1 MGGLFA
7 FGRGT
12 AVSLKT
18 KEAGMRSPK
27 AVLVLFLSAVMFLVS
42 MTLHAQFENGAV
54 VGVVKDT
61 SGAVVQNATVIIT
74 NVDTGVEQ
82 IRQTD
87 ETGSYSLPSLR
98 SGTYRVAIRK
108 EGFAGATEENV
119 VISVGTTRRV
129 DINLGVEGNQQAVQV
144 TANDLQLQTD
154 TGQHSQIISQQQ
166 LEALPLATLEYSD
179 LVGLV
184 AGVTATPN
192 GISTTGGTGLVRVGS
207 FSVNGQRS
215 MLNNFLLDG
224 MDNNAHSTSNQGF
237 SNEIISPNPDALSQF
252 QVLTN
257 NPSAEY
263 GRASG
268 ATISVAYKSGT
279 NNFHFEL
286 FEYLRNTVFNA
297 PGYFRTSTGEKP
309 TFQRNQFGG
318 NVGGPLWKNKAF
330 FFADYEMMR
339 QMYSQVVFSNVFR
352 ASDRALIM
360 DPTAA
365 NTVMVT
371 NPYTGVR
378 YQANQPLPESAL
390 SPIMLSL
397 LRNEPLPNVAGV
409 SLDVATNNYSQLQ
422 RSPYNSERYDLRLD
436 YQWNERTSSFVRLS
450 QSKELATDGQTLP
463 EPYDGGGNGQQK
475 IINQQ
480 VALGLT
486 RQVGANQLL
495 EARLGASFT
504 MGSKSTLAI
513 GDPNTYGIKGLPS
526 DPRVVGGIPSMTISG
541 YTTLGRQT
549 TNPQWQYPFL
559 FNPKVSYSLQH
570 DKHYIKAGYEYQQ
583 MRESVQD
590 AYPLYGQFTFAG
602 KFSGYLTSDFLFG
615 APSQL
620 NLTSFFV
627 AHVRQVSHFAFVQ
640 DDWHLT
646 DRLTL
651 NLGMRYEYGS
661 PYWDKDNQLSNFDP
675 VTSPV
680 TGQLLRAKSGNTYD
694 RSLVEPDRNDFAP
707 RFGFAYRANGSTVLR
722 GGFGVSYIH
731 YNRDG
736 ELSLLAINAP
746 QALFAV
752 ISQVPKFAAAGTG
765 TPSASF
771 STVDDGF
778 PAGMTSPSNYS
789 PATSRIKYV
798 PKNYRSPY
806 VESYSLSI
814 QKEIA
819 KNRILEIGYV
829 GNHSLKLQEV
839 GNYNQRN
846 PALGRANKNT
856 PYTRPISNFGDLP
869 DSFNGPGGNYNSLQA
884 TYEQRYVWG
893 LTLLDSFTWSRS
905 FDFSSA
911 NAEQAYGNGGGPQD
925 IFNLRADYGPSE
937 YDHPLVNV
945 VSAIYELPVG
955 RGKYFLGHAGSVVNS
970 AIGGWK
976 LSVIDNARSGNT
988 WTPNYSPTAIN
999 AVSNITD
1006 TNSNGNNNYRPWLIP
1021 GHAKLQRAH
1030 SSNRLLQAY
1039 NSSASVA
1046 GNDPSKAD
1054 LTSTNPYPSNDT
1066 PFGNLSRNPLRAD
1079 PFNQV
1084 DMGLNKTFAL
1094 PIEQAQLQFRAQAYN
1109 VLNKTNLL
1117 PPGTTCC
1124 STSFG
1129 VVTSSYM
1136 PRILQFAVK
1145 LAY

>member
-1 MGGLFA
+1 MQRRIRNSKFILILLISA
-7 FGRGT
+7 LIPL
-12 AVSLKT
+12 S
-18 KEAGMRSPK
+18 SP
-27 AVLVLFLSAVMFLVS
+27 A
-42 MTLHAQFENGAV
+42 LHGQFENGTL
-54 VGVVKDT
+54 VGTVRDT
-61 SGAVVQNATVIIT
+61 SGAVVQNAKVTVT
-74 NVDTGVEQ
+74 NVDTGVDQ
-82 IRQTD
+82 IRETD
-87 ETGSYSLPSLR
+87 DTGSYSLPSLR
-98 SGTYRVAIRK
+98 SGTYRIDIAK
-108 EGFAGATEENV
+108 DGFAGATTENV

-129 DINLGVEGNQQAVQV
+129 DIKLGAGGTQQAIQV
-144 TANDLQLQTD
+144 IATDLQLQTD
-154 TGQHSQIISQQQ
+154 TSQHSQIINQQQ
-166 LEALPLATLEYSD
+166 IEALPLSTLEYSD

-184 AGVTATPN
+184 AGVTSTPN
-192 GISTTGGTGLVRVGS
+192 GISTTGGTGLIRVGS

-237 SNEIISPNPDALSQF
+237 SNQIISPNPDALSQF

-279 NNFHFEL
+279 NDFHFEL

-297 PGYFRTSTGEKP
+297 AGYFKTATNQKP
-309 TFQRNQFGG
+309 TFQRNQFGA
-318 NVGGPLWKNKAF
+318 NIGGPLWKNKAF
-330 FFADYEMMR
+330 FFGDYEMMR
-339 QMYSQVVFSNVFR
+339 QRYSQVALSNVFK

-365 NTVMVT
+365 NSVMVT
-371 NPYTGVR
+371 NPYTGQK
-378 YQANQPLPESAL
+378 YQANKALPEGIL

-397 LRNEPLPNVAGV
+397 LRNAPQPNVAGV
-409 SLDVATNNYSQLQ
+409 SPDVATNNYSQLQ
-422 RSPYNSERYDLRLD
+422 QSPYNSERYDLRLD

-450 QSKELATDGQTLP
+450 QSKELATDGSVLP
-463 EPYDGGGNGQQK
+463 EPYDGGGNGRQT
-475 IINQQ
+475 IMNQQ
-480 VALGLT
+480 AALGLT
-486 RQVGANQLL
+486 RQIGANQLL
-495 EARLGASFT
+495 EARLGVSYTKGEKA
-504 MGSKSTLAI
+504 TLAI

-526 DPRVVGGIPSMTISG
+526 DPRVVGGIPTMSISG
-541 YTTLGRQT
+541 YTALGRQT

-570 DKHYIKAGYEYQQ
+570 DKHFIKTGYEYQQ
-583 MRESVQD
+583 VRETVQD

-640 DDWHLT
+640 DDWHLS

-675 VTSPV
+675 ISSPV
-680 TGQLLRAKSGNTYD
+680 TGQLLRATSGGIYN

-707 RFGFAYRANGSTVLR
+707 RFGFAYRANESTVLR

-752 ISQVPKFAAAGTG
+752 ISQVPEFAVSGTG
-765 TPSASF
+765 TPSSAF
-771 STVDDGF
+771 STVDSGF
-778 PAGMTSPSNYS
+778 PSGMTAPSNYS

-798 PKNYRSPY
+798 PENYRDPY

-829 GNHSLKLQEV
+829 GNHSLKLEEV
-839 GNYNQRN
+839 GNFNQRN
-846 PALGRANKNT
+846 PALGRPNKNT
-856 PYTRPISNFGDLP
+856 AYARPISNFGDLP
-869 DSFNGPGGNYNSLQA
+869 YSFNGPGGNYNGLQA
-884 TYEQRYVWG
+884 TYEQRNIWG
-893 LTLLDSFTWSRS
+893 LSLLDSFTWSRS
-905 FDFSSA
+905 FDFSAA
-911 NAEQAYGNGGGPQD
+911 NAEQAYGNGGGPQ
-925 IFNLRADYGPSE
+925 NLFDLSADYGPSE

-945 VSAIYELPVG
+945 VSAVYELPVG
-955 RGKYFLGHAGSVVNS
+955 RGRYFLNHAGTAVDS
-970 AIGGWK
+970 ILGGWK
-976 LSVIDNARSGNT
+976 VSVIENARSGNT

-1006 TNSNGNNNYRPWLIP
+1006 SNSNGNNNYRPWLIP
-1021 GHAKLQRAH
+1021 GHNKVVRAH
-1030 SSNRLLQAY
+1030 TTNRLLQAY
-1039 NSSASVA
+1039 NTSASVA
-1046 GNDPSKAD
+1046 GNDPSKVD
-1054 LTSTNPYPSNDT
+1054 LTSTNPYSADDA
-1066 PFGNLSRNPLRAD
+1066 PFGNLKRNPLRAD
-1079 PFNQV
+1079 SFNQV
-1084 DMGLNKTFAL
+1084 DMGINKTFAL
-1094 PIEQAQLQFRAQAYN
+1094 PIERAQLQFRAQAYN

-1124 STSFG
+1124 SSSFG
-1129 VVTSSYM
+1129 VVTSAYM
-1136 PRILQFAVK
+1136 PRILQFAMK
-1145 LAY
+1145 LTY